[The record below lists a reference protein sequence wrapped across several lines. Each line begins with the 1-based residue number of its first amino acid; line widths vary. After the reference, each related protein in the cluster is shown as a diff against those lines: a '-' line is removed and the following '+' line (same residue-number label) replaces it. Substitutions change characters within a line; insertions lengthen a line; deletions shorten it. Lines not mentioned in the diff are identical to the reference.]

1 MTKVKD
7 RSDDSMLPLPS
18 EDVEMVPV
26 RNAKDR
32 SASGYPL
39 RLPN

>member
-1 MTKVKD
+1 MAKVKD
-7 RSDDSMLPLPS
+7 RSDSSMPPLPP
-18 EDVEMVPV
+18 EEVEMMPV

-39 RLPN
+39 HLPK